1 MSKVITVSYEGIS
14 FNATWAATK
23 TEKEFVDHE
32 SHHGL
37 TPVQLKEAHKLCKA
51 AVKAPV
57 ETADPAPTETT

>member
-1 MSKVITVSYEGIS
+1 MKTVTYKNGDQEIT
-14 FNATWAATK
+14 FNADWAATK

-37 TPVQLKEAHKLCKA
+37 TLAQLKEAHKLCKE

-57 ETADPAPTETT
+57 SELTQTT